1 MTVAE
6 RGVTAADAAAGPEA
20 GSMEQ
25 AARSARD
32 ASRRLRTMPAALR
45 DAALRAAARRIRDRR
60 AEIEAANAA
69 DLERAR
75 AGRIPQPLIQRL
87 RLSDAKMEAI
97 DASLQEV
104 AAAPDP
110 LKQVQMARRLDD
122 GLTLTRVTAPIGV
135 LGVIFES
142 RPDALVQIASL
153 CIKSGNAAIL
163 KGGSEAAESNRALF
177 DCIRE
182 ALTATDPGFAGA
194 LHLATGRD
202 QIDDLLHMDDL
213 VDLII
218 PRGSPE
224 LVRSIQDRTR
234 ITVLGH
240 ADGIC
245 HVYVD
250 AGADL
255 DQAVAIVTDAKTEYP
270 AVCNAVETVLVHAAV
285 AGRLLPRLRGAMPQV
300 ELRGDERVRA
310 LIDAPAATAA
320 DWDTEYLDL
329 ILAVK
334 VVDDLQEAIAFIN
347 RHGSGHTDAIVTT
360 DRQAADAFFAQVDSA
375 SVLCNCSTRFA
386 DGYRFGLGAEV
397 GISTTRIHARGP
409 VGVEGLTTYAYR
421 LQGDGHLVA
430 DYTSGARR
438 FHHVD
443 LPAPPA
449 AGGAG

>member
-1 MTVAE
+1 M
-6 RGVTAADAAAGPEA
+6 AA
-20 GSMEQ
+20 SMER
-25 AARSARD
+25 AARSARE
-32 ASRRLRTMPAALR
+32 AGRRLRTMPASLR
-45 DAALRAAARRIRDRR
+45 DAALRAVARRIGDHR
-60 AEIEAANAA
+60 AEIQAANAR

-75 AGRIPQPLIQRL
+75 ADRIPQPLIQRL
-87 RLSDAKMEAI
+87 GLSDAKIAAI

-110 LKQVQMARRLDD
+110 LQQVQVARRLDE
-122 GLTLTRVTAPIGV
+122 GLTLTRVTVPIGV

-177 DCIRE
+177 DSIAA
-182 ALTATDPGFAGA
+182 ALAATDPRFAGA

-202 QIDDLLHMDDL
+202 QIDDLLRMDDL

-234 ITVLGH
+234 IAVLGH

-250 AGADL
+250 AAADL
-255 DQAVAIVTDAKTEYP
+255 EQAVAIVVDAKTEYP
-270 AVCNAVETVLVHAAV
+270 AVCNAAETVLVHAAV
-285 AGRLLPRLRGAMPQV
+285 ADRLLPRLREALPQV
-300 ELRGDERVRA
+300 ALRGDERVRA
-310 LIDAPAATAA
+310 LIDVPAAAAA

-329 ILAVK
+329 ILALK

-347 RHGSGHTDAIVTT
+347 RHGSAHTDAIVTT
-360 DRQAADAFFAQVDSA
+360 DRQAADTFFAQVDSA

-421 LQGDGHLVA
+421 LQGDGHVVA
-430 DYTSGARR
+430 DYTGGARR
-438 FHHVD
+438 FHHRD

-449 AGGAG
+449 GGTG

>member
-1 MTVAE
+1 MTKPPPTNSS
-6 RGVTAADAAAGPEA
+6 RTPK
-20 GSMEQ
+20 SMER

-32 ASRRLRTMPAALR
+32 ASRRLRTMPAASR
-45 DAALRAAARRIRDRR
+45 DDALRAVAHEIRRNQLTIQ
-60 AEIEAANAA
+60 AANNR

-75 AGRIPQPLIQRL
+75 TDRIPQPLIHRL
-87 RLSDAKMEAI
+87 GLPDSKMAAI
-97 DASLQEV
+97 HTSLQEV

-110 LKQVQMARRLDD
+110 LQQVQIARQLDE
-122 GLTLTRVTAPIGV
+122 GLTLTRVAVPIGV

-163 KGGSEAAESNRALF
+163 KGGSEATESNQALF
-177 DCIRE
+177 NCIQETINTIDPRF
-182 ALTATDPGFAGA
+182 TDS
-194 LHLATGRD
+194 LQLATSRD
-202 QIDDLLHMDDL
+202 QIDDLLRMDDL

-218 PRGSPE
+218 PRGSPD

-234 ITVLGH
+234 IAVLGH

-250 AGADL
+250 ASADL
-255 DQAVAIVTDAKTEYP
+255 EQALAIIVDAKTEYP
-270 AVCNAVETVLVHAAV
+270 AVCNAVETLLVHADV
-285 AGRLLPRLRGAMPQV
+285 AERLLPLLLKALPQV
-300 ELRGDERVRA
+300 ELRGDKRVRS
-310 LIDAPAATAA
+310 LINVTEASES
-320 DWDTEYLDL
+320 DWDTEYLEL

-334 VVDDLQEAIAFIN
+334 IVDDLQEAIAFIN
-347 RHGSGHTDAIVTT
+347 QHGSGHTDAIVTT
-360 DRQAADAFFAQVDSA
+360 DQQAADAFFSQIDSA

-421 LQGDGHLVA
+421 LQGDGHVVA
-430 DYTSGARR
+430 DYTNGIRN
-438 FHHVD
+438 FHHRD
-443 LPAPPA
+443 LLAPEIPACEIQ
-449 AGGAG
+449 G

>member
-1 MTVAE
+1 MTTEPLTTPTVQQ
-6 RGVTAADAAAGPEA
+6 AA
-20 GSMEQ
+20 MQQ
-25 AARSARD
+25 AARSARE
-32 ASRRLRTMPAALR
+32 ASRRLRAMPATLR
-45 DAALRAAARRIRDRR
+45 DAAVRAVAEEIDRNR
-60 AEIEAANAA
+60 HAIQAANAR

-75 AGRIPQPLIQRL
+75 ADGVAQPLIHRL
-87 RLSDAKMEAI
+87 GLSDSKMAAI
-97 DASLQEV
+97 DASLREV

-110 LKQVQMARRLDD
+110 LQHVDLVRRLDD
-122 GLTLTRVTAPIGV
+122 GLTLTRVTVPIGV

-153 CIKSGNAAIL
+153 CITSGNAAIL
-163 KGGSEAAESNRALF
+163 KGGSEAAESNQALF
-177 DCIRE
+177 DCIQA
-182 ALTATDPGFAGA
+182 ALTATGAGFAGA
-194 LHLATGRD
+194 LHLATSRD
-202 QIDDLLHMDDL
+202 QIDDLLRMDDL

-234 ITVLGH
+234 IAVLGH

-250 AGADL
+250 AACDL

-270 AVCNAVETVLVHAAV
+270 AVCNAAETVLVHADIAE
-285 AGRLLPRLRGAMPQV
+285 RLLPRLRESMPQV

-310 LIDAPAATAA
+310 LIDVLPATDE

-329 ILAVK
+329 ILAVRM
-334 VVDDLQEAIAFIN
+334 VDGLQEAIAFIN
-347 RHGSGHTDAIVTT
+347 RHGSAHTDAIVTT

-421 LQGDGHLVA
+421 LQGDGHVVA
-430 DYTSGARR
+430 DYTSGARSFDHR
-438 FHHVD
+438 D
-443 LPAPPA
+443 LP
-449 AGGAG
+449 GS

>member
-1 MTVAE
+1 M
-6 RGVTAADAAAGPEA
+6 AA
-20 GSMEQ
+20 SMER
-25 AARSARD
+25 AARSARE
-32 ASRRLRTMPAALR
+32 AGRRLRTMPASLR
-45 DAALRAAARRIRDRR
+45 DAALRAIARRIGDHR
-60 AEIEAANAA
+60 AEIQAANAR

-75 AGRIPQPLIQRL
+75 ADRIPQPLIQRL
-87 RLSDAKMEAI
+87 GLSDAKIAAI

-110 LKQVQMARRLDD
+110 LQQVQVARRLDE
-122 GLTLTRVTAPIGV
+122 GLTLTRVTVPIGV

-177 DCIRE
+177 DSIAA
-182 ALTATDPGFAGA
+182 ALAATDPRFAGA

-202 QIDDLLHMDDL
+202 QIDDLLRMDDL

-234 ITVLGH
+234 IAVLGH

-250 AGADL
+250 AAADL
-255 DQAVAIVTDAKTEYP
+255 EQAVAIVVDAKTEYP
-270 AVCNAVETVLVHAAV
+270 AVCNAAETVLVHAAV
-285 AGRLLPRLRGAMPQV
+285 ADRLLPRLREALPQV
-300 ELRGDERVRA
+300 ALRGDERVRA
-310 LIDAPAATAA
+310 LIDVPAAAAA

-329 ILAVK
+329 ILALK

-347 RHGSGHTDAIVTT
+347 RHGSAHTDAIVTT
-360 DRQAADAFFAQVDSA
+360 DRQAADTFFAQVDSA

-421 LQGDGHLVA
+421 LQGDGHVVA
-430 DYTSGARR
+430 DYTGGARR
-438 FHHVD
+438 FHHRD

-449 AGGAG
+449 GGTG

>member
-1 MTVAE
+1 M
-6 RGVTAADAAAGPEA
+6 AA
-20 GSMEQ
+20 SMER
-25 AARSARD
+25 AARSARE
-32 ASRRLRTMPAALR
+32 ASRRLRTMPASLR
-45 DAALRAAARRIRDRR
+45 DAALRAIARRIGDHR
-60 AEIEAANAA
+60 AEIQAANAR

-75 AGRIPQPLIQRL
+75 ADRIPQPLIQRL
-87 RLSDAKMEAI
+87 GLSDAKIAAI

-110 LKQVQMARRLDD
+110 LQQVQVARRLDD
-122 GLTLTRVTAPIGV
+122 GLTLTRVTVPIGV

-177 DCIRE
+177 DSIAA
-182 ALTATDPGFAGA
+182 ALAATDPRFAGA

-202 QIDDLLHMDDL
+202 QIDDLLRMDDL

-234 ITVLGH
+234 IAVLGH

-250 AGADL
+250 AAADL
-255 DQAVAIVTDAKTEYP
+255 EQAVAIVVDAKTEYP
-270 AVCNAVETVLVHAAV
+270 AVCNAAETVLVHAAV
-285 AGRLLPRLRGAMPQV
+285 ADRLLPRLREALPQV
-300 ELRGDERVRA
+300 ALRGDERVRA
-310 LIDAPAATAA
+310 LIDVPAAAAA

-329 ILAVK
+329 ILALK

-347 RHGSGHTDAIVTT
+347 RHGSAHTDAIVTT
-360 DRQAADAFFAQVDSA
+360 DRQAADTFFAQVDSA

-421 LQGDGHLVA
+421 LQGDGHVVA
-430 DYTSGARR
+430 DYTGGARR
-438 FHHVD
+438 FHHRD

-449 AGGAG
+449 GGTG

>member
-1 MTVAE
+1 
-6 RGVTAADAAAGPEA
+6 
-20 GSMEQ
+20 MEQ

-32 ASRRLRTMPAALR
+32 AGRRLRTMPAALR
-45 DAALRAAARRIRDRR
+45 DAALREAARRIRERR
-60 AEIEAANAA
+60 AGIEAANAA

-75 AGRIPQPLIQRL
+75 AARIPQPLIQRL

-110 LKQVQMARRLDD
+110 LQQVQVARRLDD
-122 GLTLTRVTAPIGV
+122 GLTLTRVTVPIGV

-177 DCIRE
+177 DCIRA
-182 ALTATDPGFAGA
+182 ALTATDPRFAGA
-194 LHLATGRD
+194 LHLAAGRE
-202 QIDDLLHMDDL
+202 QIDDLLRMDDL

-224 LVRSIQDRTR
+224 LVRSIRDRTR

-240 ADGIC
+240 ADGVC

-250 AGADL
+250 AAADL
-255 DQAVAIVTDAKTEYP
+255 DQAAAIVTDAKTEYP

-285 AGRLLPRLRGAMPQV
+285 AGRLLPRLRGALPQV
-300 ELRGDERVRA
+300 ELRGDARVRA
-310 LIDAPAATAA
+310 LIDASPATAA
-320 DWDTEYLDL
+320 DWDAEYLDL

-334 VVDDLQEAIAFIN
+334 IVDDLQEAIDFIN

-360 DRQAADAFFAQVDSA
+360 DRRAADAFFAQVDSA

-443 LPAPPA
+443 LPAPPV
-449 AGGAG
+449 AGGGTG

>member
-1 MTVAE
+1 MVA
-6 RGVTAADAAAGPEA
+6 
-20 GSMEQ
+20 SMER
-25 AARSARD
+25 AARSARE
-32 ASRRLRTMPAALR
+32 AGRRLRTMPASLR
-45 DAALRAAARRIRDRR
+45 DAALRAIARRIGDHR
-60 AEIEAANAA
+60 AEIQAANAR
-69 DLERAR
+69 DLDRAR
-75 AGRIPQPLIQRL
+75 ADRIPQPLIQRL
-87 RLSDAKMEAI
+87 GLSDAKIAAI

-110 LKQVQMARRLDD
+110 LQQVQVARRLDE
-122 GLTLTRVTAPIGV
+122 GLTLTRVTVPIGV

-177 DCIRE
+177 DSIAA
-182 ALTATDPGFAGA
+182 ALAATDPRFAGA

-202 QIDDLLHMDDL
+202 QIDDLLRMDDL

-234 ITVLGH
+234 IAVLGH

-250 AGADL
+250 AAADL
-255 DQAVAIVTDAKTEYP
+255 EQAVAIVVDAKTEYP

-285 AGRLLPRLRGAMPQV
+285 ADRLLPRLREALPQV
-300 ELRGDERVRA
+300 ALRGDERVRA
-310 LIDAPAATAA
+310 LIDVPAAAAA

-329 ILAVK
+329 ILALK

-347 RHGSGHTDAIVTT
+347 RHGSAHTDAIVTT
-360 DRQAADAFFAQVDSA
+360 DRQAADTFFAQVDSA

-421 LQGDGHLVA
+421 LQGDGHVVA
-430 DYTSGARR
+430 DYTGGARR
-438 FHHVD
+438 FHHRD

-449 AGGAG
+449 GGTG

>member
-1 MTVAE
+1 MTTQPITNEAVA
-6 RGVTAADAAAGPEA
+6 TPTMEA
-20 GSMEQ
+20 
-25 AARSARD
+25 AARSARE

-45 DAALRAAARRIRDRR
+45 DDALRAVAREIDRSR
-60 AEIEAANAA
+60 PTIQVANAR

-75 AGRIPQPLIQRL
+75 ADGIPQPLIHRL
-87 RLSDAKMEAI
+87 GLSASKMALI

-104 AAAPDP
+104 VAAPDP
-110 LKQVQMARRLDD
+110 LQQVQVARQLDD
-122 GLTLTRVTAPIGV
+122 GLTLTRVAVPIGV

-142 RPDALVQIASL
+142 RPDALVQIAAL

-163 KGGSEAAESNRALF
+163 KGGSEAADSNQALF
-177 DCIRE
+177 DSIQT
-182 ALTATDPGFAGA
+182 ALSATDPRFAGA
-194 LHLATGRD
+194 LHLATSRD
-202 QIDDLLHMDDL
+202 QIDDLLRMDDL

-234 ITVLGH
+234 IAVLGH

-250 AGADL
+250 AAADL
-255 DQAVAIVTDAKTEYP
+255 EQAVAIVTDAKTEYP
-270 AVCNAVETVLVHAAV
+270 AVCNAAENLLVHADIAE
-285 AGRLLPRLRGAMPQV
+285 RFLPRLRESMPHV

-310 LIDAPAATAA
+310 LIDVPSATDA

-329 ILAVK
+329 ILAIGI
-334 VVDDLQEAIAFIN
+334 VDDLQDAIAFIN
-347 RHGSGHTDAIVTT
+347 EHGSAHTDAIVTT
-360 DRQAADAFFAQVDSA
+360 DRRAADAFFAQVDSA

-421 LQGDGHLVA
+421 LQGDGHVVA
-430 DYTSGARR
+430 DYASGARS
-438 FHHVD
+438 FHHRD
-443 LPAPPA
+443 LPAPPVDT
-449 AGGAG
+449 GGERI

>member
-1 MTVAE
+1 M
-6 RGVTAADAAAGPEA
+6 AA
-20 GSMEQ
+20 SMER
-25 AARSARD
+25 AARSARE
-32 ASRRLRTMPAALR
+32 AGRRLRTMPASLR
-45 DAALRAAARRIRDRR
+45 DAALRAIARRIGDHR
-60 AEIEAANAA
+60 AEIQAANAR

-75 AGRIPQPLIQRL
+75 ADRIPQPLIQRL
-87 RLSDAKMEAI
+87 GLSDAKIAAI

-110 LKQVQMARRLDD
+110 LQQVQVARRLDE
-122 GLTLTRVTAPIGV
+122 GLTLTRVTVPIGV

-177 DCIRE
+177 DSIAA
-182 ALTATDPGFAGA
+182 ALAATDPRFAGA

-202 QIDDLLHMDDL
+202 QIDDLLRMDDL

-234 ITVLGH
+234 IAVLGH

-250 AGADL
+250 AAADL
-255 DQAVAIVTDAKTEYP
+255 EQAVAIVVDAKTEYP

-285 AGRLLPRLRGAMPQV
+285 ADRLLPRLREALPQV
-300 ELRGDERVRA
+300 ALRGDERVRA
-310 LIDAPAATAA
+310 LIDVPAAAAA

-329 ILAVK
+329 ILALK

-347 RHGSGHTDAIVTT
+347 RHGSAHTDAIVTT
-360 DRQAADAFFAQVDSA
+360 DRQAADTFFAQVDSA

-421 LQGDGHLVA
+421 LQGDGHVVA
-430 DYTSGARR
+430 DYTGGARR
-438 FHHVD
+438 FHHRD

-449 AGGAG
+449 GGTG

>member
-1 MTVAE
+1 M
-6 RGVTAADAAAGPEA
+6 D
-20 GSMEQ
+20 
-25 AARSARD
+25 
-32 ASRRLRTMPAALR
+32 
-45 DAALRAAARRIRDRR
+45 
-60 AEIEAANAA
+60 
-69 DLERAR
+69 
-75 AGRIPQPLIQRL
+75 
-87 RLSDAKMEAI
+87 AI

-110 LKQVQMARRLDD
+110 LQQVQVARRLDD
-122 GLTLTRVTAPIGV
+122 GLTLTRVTVPIGV

-177 DCIRE
+177 DCIRA
-182 ALTATDPGFAGA
+182 ALTATDPRFAGA
-194 LHLATGRD
+194 LHLAAGRE
-202 QIDDLLHMDDL
+202 QIDDLLRMDDL

-224 LVRSIQDRTR
+224 LVRSIRDRTR

-240 ADGIC
+240 ADGVC

-250 AGADL
+250 AAADL
-255 DQAVAIVTDAKTEYP
+255 DQAAAIVTDAKTEYP

-285 AGRLLPRLRGAMPQV
+285 AGRLLPRLRDALPQV

-310 LIDAPAATAA
+310 LIDASPATPA
-320 DWDTEYLDL
+320 DWDAEYLDL

-334 VVDDLQEAIAFIN
+334 IVDGLQEAIDFIN

-449 AGGAG
+449 AGGGAG

>member
-1 MTVAE
+1 MTTE
-6 RGVTAADAAAGPEA
+6 TLTTPAAQQAT
-20 GSMEQ
+20 MQQ
-25 AARSARD
+25 AARSARE
-32 ASRRLRTMPAALR
+32 ASRRLRTMPATLR
-45 DAALRAAARRIRDRR
+45 DAALRAVA
-60 AEIEAANAA
+60 AEIGRNRDAIQAANAR

-75 AGRIPQPLIQRL
+75 AEGVAQPLIHRL
-87 RLSDAKMEAI
+87 GLSDSKMADI
-97 DASLQEV
+97 DASLREV

-110 LKQVQMARRLDD
+110 LQAVQLARQLDD
-122 GLTLTRVTAPIGV
+122 GLTLTRVTVPIGV

-163 KGGSEAAESNRALF
+163 KGGSEAAESNQALF
-177 DCIRE
+177 DCIRS
-182 ALTATDPGFAGA
+182 ALTATGPGFAGA
-194 LHLATGRD
+194 LHLATSRD
-202 QIDDLLHMDDL
+202 QIDDLLGMDDL

-234 ITVLGH
+234 IAVLGH

-250 AGADL
+250 AACDL
-255 DQAVAIVTDAKTEYP
+255 EQAVAIVTDAKTEYP
-270 AVCNAVETVLVHAAV
+270 AVCNAAETVLVHADV
-285 AGRLLPRLRGAMPQV
+285 AERLLPRLRASMPQV

-310 LIDAPAATAA
+310 LIDALPAADE

-329 ILAVK
+329 ILAVR
-334 VVDDLQEAIAFIN
+334 VVDGLQEAIAFIN
-347 RHGSGHTDAIVTT
+347 AHGSAHTDAIVTT

-421 LQGDGHLVA
+421 LRGDGHVVA
-430 DYTSGARR
+430 DYTGGARS
-438 FHHVD
+438 FHHRD
-443 LPAPPA
+443 LPTD
-449 AGGAG
+449 

>member
-1 MTVAE
+1 M
-6 RGVTAADAAAGPEA
+6 AA
-20 GSMEQ
+20 SMER
-25 AARSARD
+25 AARSARE
-32 ASRRLRTMPAALR
+32 AGRRLRTMPASLR
-45 DAALRAAARRIRDRR
+45 DAALRAIARRIGDHR
-60 AEIEAANAA
+60 AEIQAANAR

-75 AGRIPQPLIQRL
+75 ADRIPQPLIQRL
-87 RLSDAKMEAI
+87 GLSDAKIAAI

-110 LKQVQMARRLDD
+110 LQQVQVARRLDD
-122 GLTLTRVTAPIGV
+122 GLTLTRVTVPIGV

-177 DCIRE
+177 DSIAA
-182 ALTATDPGFAGA
+182 ALAATDPRFAGA

-202 QIDDLLHMDDL
+202 QIDDLLRMDDL

-234 ITVLGH
+234 IAVLGH

-250 AGADL
+250 AAADL
-255 DQAVAIVTDAKTEYP
+255 EQAVAIVVDAKTEYP
-270 AVCNAVETVLVHAAV
+270 AVCNAAETVLVHAAV
-285 AGRLLPRLRGAMPQV
+285 ADRLLPRLREALPQV
-300 ELRGDERVRA
+300 ALRGDERVRA
-310 LIDAPAATAA
+310 LIDVPAAAAA

-329 ILAVK
+329 ILALK

-347 RHGSGHTDAIVTT
+347 RHGSAHTDAIVTT
-360 DRQAADAFFAQVDSA
+360 DRQAADTFFAQVDSA

-421 LQGDGHLVA
+421 LQGDGHVVA
-430 DYTSGARR
+430 DYTGGARR
-438 FHHVD
+438 FHHRD

-449 AGGAG
+449 GGTG

>member
-1 MTVAE
+1 M
-6 RGVTAADAAAGPEA
+6 AA
-20 GSMEQ
+20 SMER
-25 AARSARD
+25 AARSARE
-32 ASRRLRTMPAALR
+32 AGRRLRTMPASLR
-45 DAALRAAARRIRDRR
+45 DAALRAIARRIGDHR
-60 AEIEAANAA
+60 AEIQAANAR
-69 DLERAR
+69 DLARAR
-75 AGRIPQPLIQRL
+75 ADRIPQPLIQRL
-87 RLSDAKMEAI
+87 GLSDAKIAAI

-110 LKQVQMARRLDD
+110 LQQVQVARRLDD
-122 GLTLTRVTAPIGV
+122 GLTLTRVTVPIGV

-177 DCIRE
+177 DSIAA
-182 ALTATDPGFAGA
+182 ALAATDPRFAGA

-202 QIDDLLHMDDL
+202 QIDDLLRMDDL

-234 ITVLGH
+234 IAVLGH

-250 AGADL
+250 AAADL
-255 DQAVAIVTDAKTEYP
+255 EQAVAIVVDAKTEYP
-270 AVCNAVETVLVHAAV
+270 AVCNAAETVLVHAAV
-285 AGRLLPRLRGAMPQV
+285 ADRLLPRLREALPQV
-300 ELRGDERVRA
+300 ALRGDERVRA
-310 LIDAPAATAA
+310 LIDVPAAAAA

-329 ILAVK
+329 ILALK

-347 RHGSGHTDAIVTT
+347 RHGSAHTDAIVTT
-360 DRQAADAFFAQVDSA
+360 DRQAADTFFAQVDSA

-421 LQGDGHLVA
+421 LQGDGHVVA
-430 DYTSGARR
+430 DYTGGARR
-438 FHHVD
+438 FHHRD

-449 AGGAG
+449 GGTG

>member
-1 MTVAE
+1 MNVA
-6 RGVTAADAAAGPEA
+6 AP
-20 GSMEQ
+20 SMEQ
-25 AARSARD
+25 AARSARE
-32 ASRRLRTMPAALR
+32 AGRRLRTMPASLR
-45 DAALRAAARRIRDRR
+45 DAALRAIARRIGDHR
-60 AEIEAANAA
+60 AEIRAANDR
-69 DLERAR
+69 DLRRAR
-75 AGRIPQPLIQRL
+75 AGGIPQPLIQRL
-87 RLSDAKMEAI
+87 GLSNAKMAAI

-110 LKQVQMARRLDD
+110 LRQVQVARQLDE
-122 GLTLTRVTAPIGV
+122 GLTLTRMTVPIGV

-177 DCIRE
+177 DCMAA
-182 ALTATDPGFAGA
+182 ALAATDPRFAGA

-202 QIDDLLHMDDL
+202 QIDDLLRMDDL

-234 ITVLGH
+234 IAVLGH

-250 AGADL
+250 AAADL
-255 DQAVAIVTDAKTEYP
+255 EQAVAIVVDAKTEYP

-285 AGRLLPRLRGAMPQV
+285 AGRLLPRLRAALPQV
-300 ELRGDERVRA
+300 ALRGDERVRA
-310 LIDAPAATAA
+310 LIDVPAAAAA
-320 DWDTEYLDL
+320 DWETEYLDL
-329 ILAVK
+329 ILAIK
-334 VVDDLQEAIAFIN
+334 VVDDLPEAIAFIN
-347 RHGSGHTDAIVTT
+347 RHGSAHTDAIVTT

-386 DGYRFGLGAEV
+386 DGYRYGLGAEV

-421 LQGDGHLVA
+421 LQGDGHVVA
-430 DYTSGARR
+430 DYTGGARR
-438 FHHVD
+438 FHHRD
-443 LPAPPA
+443 LPATP
-449 AGGAG
+449 AGGQG

>member
-1 MTVAE
+1 M
-6 RGVTAADAAAGPEA
+6 AA
-20 GSMEQ
+20 SMER
-25 AARSARD
+25 AARSARE
-32 ASRRLRTMPAALR
+32 AGRRLRTTPASLR
-45 DAALRAAARRIRDRR
+45 DAALRAIARRIGDHR
-60 AEIEAANAA
+60 AEIQAANAR

-75 AGRIPQPLIQRL
+75 ADRIPQPLIQRL
-87 RLSDAKMEAI
+87 GLSDAKIAAI

-110 LKQVQMARRLDD
+110 LQQVQVARRLDE
-122 GLTLTRVTAPIGV
+122 GLTLTRVTVPIGV

-177 DCIRE
+177 DSIAA
-182 ALTATDPGFAGA
+182 ALAATDPRFAGA

-202 QIDDLLHMDDL
+202 QIDDLLRMDDL

-234 ITVLGH
+234 IAVLGH

-250 AGADL
+250 AAADL
-255 DQAVAIVTDAKTEYP
+255 EQAVAIVVDAKTEYP

-285 AGRLLPRLRGAMPQV
+285 ADRLLPRLREALPQV
-300 ELRGDERVRA
+300 ALRGDERVRA
-310 LIDAPAATAA
+310 LIDVPAAAAA

-329 ILAVK
+329 ILALK

-347 RHGSGHTDAIVTT
+347 RHGSAHTDAIVTT
-360 DRQAADAFFAQVDSA
+360 DRQAADTFFAQVDSA

-421 LQGDGHLVA
+421 LQGDGHVVA
-430 DYTSGARR
+430 DYTGGARR
-438 FHHVD
+438 FHHRD

-449 AGGAG
+449 GGTG

>member
-1 MTVAE
+1 M
-6 RGVTAADAAAGPEA
+6 AA
-20 GSMEQ
+20 SMER
-25 AARSARD
+25 AARSARE
-32 ASRRLRTMPAALR
+32 AGRRLRTMPASLR
-45 DAALRAAARRIRDRR
+45 DAALRAIARRIGDHR
-60 AEIEAANAA
+60 AEIQAANAR

-75 AGRIPQPLIQRL
+75 ADRIPQPLIQRL
-87 RLSDAKMEAI
+87 GLSDAKIAAI
-97 DASLQEV
+97 DASLREV

-110 LKQVQMARRLDD
+110 LQQVQVARRLDE
-122 GLTLTRVTAPIGV
+122 GLTLTRVTVPIGV

-177 DCIRE
+177 DSIAA
-182 ALTATDPGFAGA
+182 ALAATDPRFAGA

-202 QIDDLLHMDDL
+202 QIDDLLRMDDL

-234 ITVLGH
+234 IAVLGH

-250 AGADL
+250 AAADL
-255 DQAVAIVTDAKTEYP
+255 EQAVAIVVDAKTEYP

-285 AGRLLPRLRGAMPQV
+285 ADRLLPRLREALPQV
-300 ELRGDERVRA
+300 ALRGDERVRA
-310 LIDAPAATAA
+310 LIDVPAAAAA

-329 ILAVK
+329 ILALK

-347 RHGSGHTDAIVTT
+347 RHGSAHTDAIVTS
-360 DRQAADAFFAQVDSA
+360 DRQAADTFFAQVDSA

-421 LQGDGHLVA
+421 LQGDGHVVA
-430 DYTSGARR
+430 DYTGGARR
-438 FHHVD
+438 FHHRD

-449 AGGAG
+449 GGTG